1 MRKIFSIIIIAV
13 MMMTGLVIFSGCG
26 NKNEDKN
33 KSDAGYNKEMNE
45 YTVKSANDKGELT
58 FKLAKDLNYEPES
71 KSGVTFRLTSK
82 DNMSDISVHI
92 AYDYETSATIT
103 KKEKDFYSDKYHDFK
118 EVTVGEHKGWSIYYG
133 ESQYEM
139 GLVLTDR
146 DADNKV
152 YGITINVRKSP
163 VMKENMSFDV
173 KEFVESEDFKQ
184 MLQSMNITV
193 NE

>member
-1 MRKIFSIIIIAV
+1 MRKIISVILIAV
-13 MMMTGLVIFSGCG
+13 MMLTGLVLFSGCG
-26 NKNEDKN
+26 NKNEN
-33 KSDAGYNKEMNE
+33 KAEAGYNKEMNE

-82 DNMSDISVHI
+82 DNLSDISVHI

-118 EVTVGEHKGWSIYYG
+118 EITVGEHKGWSIYYG

-152 YGITINVRKSP
+152 YGVTINVRKSP

-184 MLQSMNITV
+184 MLQSMKITV